1 MQMVAYLAFHGPL
14 SLRSDW
20 KFQVAQGHTIGV
32 GVKIDVSKA
41 HYAFLFAV
49 DGTLDDKSGA
59 RGHPILASFAERLT
73 GVSHRAIGQLGKE
86 IETWNQTLAKEP
98 NEKYYSEKLRVYRA
112 GTIMRLKSTALS
124 FNPPLPAIGD
134 WQGLSKYISEG
145 NSCTGYVI
153 IAETMLD
160 ITDLDNIP
168 VMHFLCV
175 IGDLVSVKT
184 LIAGD
189 NGAEL
194 LASEDDK
201 GNSALHFACM
211 GGQRGIALHLVL
223 ERSVTTSKPNNVGTL
238 PLHWLSMFPDKD
250 IDSMSVA
257 LSYTENDNMVSKG
270 LQIPLHF
277 LWLRGPS
284 IHWAVSCR
292 NRTAVQSLLKHGANI
307 DEEYQGY
314 TALAKAVELHTP
326 EIVHV
331 LLENGTQKSPDCI
344 LAIGLV
350 ILLSSASP
358 ASPTKR
364 DASR

>member
-1 MQMVAYLAFHGPL
+1 M
-14 SLRSDW
+14 
-20 KFQVAQGHTIGV
+20 GV

-59 RGHPILASFAERLT
+59 RGHPILASFAEHLM

-86 IETWNQTLAKEP
+86 IETWNHTLAKEP
-98 NEKYYSEKLRVYRA
+98 NEKYYSERLRVYWA

-134 WQGLSKYISEG
+134 WQDLPRYISEG

-160 ITDLDNIP
+160 ITDLDNII
-168 VMHFLCV
+168 VMHFLCL

-250 IDSMSVA
+250 IDSMAVT
-257 LSYTENDNMVSKG
+257 LSYTENDNMFLKG
-270 LQIPLHF
+270 FRSRCTFSGCVDRQVI
-277 LWLRGPS
+277 GPFR
-284 IHWAVSCR
+284 V
-292 NRTAVQSLLKHGANI
+292 
-307 DEEYQGY
+307 
-314 TALAKAVELHTP
+314 
-326 EIVHV
+326 
-331 LLENGTQKSPDCI
+331 
-344 LAIGLV
+344 AIEQLFRV
-350 ILLSSASP
+350 F
-358 ASPTKR
+358 
-364 DASR
+364 